1 MLLLKQSFSLL
12 LSFFGI
18 LIFFFKKNIFYS
30 AFLQFES
37 EPWRTISSENIL
49 IFNMDIVAENGEL
62 VRAHFRS
69 SLLDLAAAFDTIN
82 QSILKPRLKT
92 SFVFSGSASLLV
104 PYLSLR
110 PRPVY
115 VNHSKSLTTI
125 LQFRVSQGSVL
136 GPNTFIL
143 YTQMKSQISDDTQ
156 HYATAHLSKAF

>member
-37 EPWRTISSENIL
+37 EPWSTISSENIL
-49 IFNMDIVAENGEL
+49 IFNMVIVAENGEL
-62 VRAHFRS
+62 VQAHFRS

-92 SFVFSGSASLLV
+92 AFVLSGSGSLLV

-125 LQFRVSQGSVL
+125 LQFGVSQGSVL
-136 GPNTFIL
+136 GPNTFVL
-143 YTQMKSQISDDTQ
+143 NTQMKSQISDDTQ
-156 HYATAHLSKAF
+156 HYGTAHLSKAF

>member
-12 LSFFGI
+12 LSFFGV
-18 LIFFFKKNIFYS
+18 LIFFKKNIFYS

-62 VRAHFRS
+62 VQAHFRS
-69 SLLDLAAAFDTIN
+69 SLLDLPAAFDTIN

-92 SFVFSGSASLLV
+92 SFVLSGSGSLLI

-125 LQFRVSQGSVL
+125 LQFGVSQGSVL
-136 GPNTFIL
+136 GPNTFVL
-143 YTQMKSQISDDTQ
+143 NTQMKSQISDDTQ